1 MADWKVHLGFSEG
14 SSNKFWRAK
23 VDGNNLL
30 VNYGRIGSDGQ
41 TQVKA
46 FASAAAALA
55 ELEKLERE
63 KRKKGYDDLGAGG
76 DSEDAEAPDEDEE
89 EEEEEEEE
97 EAAPPP
103 KAKKPAGAAALTS
116 RIAATATKIEHAD
129 FRLEADGI
137 VYDLRLSLDGA
148 QVRTTVVERY
158 KAADAAAEA
167 FKRLKEQMLADGYQK
182 VPARDGL

>member
-23 VDGNNLL
+23 VEGNNLL

-46 FASAAAALA
+46 FASAAAAQT

-63 KRKKGYDDLGAGG
+63 KRKKGYDDLDAAGA
-76 DSEDAEAPDEDEE
+76 AADEE
-89 EEEEEEEE
+89 EPEEEE
-97 EAAPPP
+97 EAEEEKEAEEEAPPP
-103 KAKKPAGAAALTS
+103 KAKRPGGAAAITS

-148 QVRTTVVERY
+148 TVRTTVVERY
-158 KAADAAAEA
+158 KAADAAGEA
-167 FKRLKEQMLADGYQK
+167 FKRLKEQMLTDGYQK